1 MRVLLDTAI
10 LIFASETPERLSK
23 RAYAA
28 LQGLDDVREFSVVS
42 LTEIAIKN
50 TLGKL
55 KMPAESVRQAM
66 RDLLVR
72 VLPFTAEHAY
82 RMFELPLH
90 HRDPFDRQIVAQ
102 ALVEG
107 IPLVTPDER
116 LHEYQGLKV
125 IW

>member
-1 MRVLLDTAI
+1 MRVLLDTAV
-10 LIFASETPERLSK
+10 LIFAAEAPERLSK

-28 LQGLDDVREFSVVS
+28 LRGMDDIREFSAVS

-66 RDLLVR
+66 RDMLVR
-72 VLPFTAEHAY
+72 VLPFTADHAY
-82 RMFELPLH
+82 SLFELPLH

-102 ALVEG
+102 ALCEG
-107 IPLVTPDER
+107 ISLVTPDER
-116 LHEYQGLKV
+116 LKRYEGLKV